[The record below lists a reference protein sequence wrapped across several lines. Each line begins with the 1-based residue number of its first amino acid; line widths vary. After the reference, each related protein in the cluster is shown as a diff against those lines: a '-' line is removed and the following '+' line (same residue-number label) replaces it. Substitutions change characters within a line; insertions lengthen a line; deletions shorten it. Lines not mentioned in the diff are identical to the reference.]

1 MNRHTRPLSVPTHP
15 LAGCRPTA
23 VTLAPAPSS
32 ARGRGLR
39 GAGGLG
45 LCAAL
50 VLGLAG
56 CGQKGPLYLPGQPK
70 QGSAQPAPGAA
81 VAPATSLP
89 NPPVPPAS
97 APTR

>member
-1 MNRHTRPLSVPTHP
+1 MS
-15 LAGCRPTA
+15 
-23 VTLAPAPSS
+23 LAPAPYS
-32 ARGRGLR
+32 ARCRGPLR
-39 GAGGLG
+39 GACGLG

-50 VLGLAG
+50 ALVLAG

-81 VAPATSLP
+81 VAPATPLP
-89 NPPVPPAS
+89 NPPAPPAS